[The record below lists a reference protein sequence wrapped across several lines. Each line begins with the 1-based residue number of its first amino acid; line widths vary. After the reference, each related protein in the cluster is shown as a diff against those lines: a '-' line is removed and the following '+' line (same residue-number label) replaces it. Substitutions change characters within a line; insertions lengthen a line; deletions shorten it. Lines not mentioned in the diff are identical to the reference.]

1 MQFQP
6 QKQKT
11 RRCLYMTITIEYR
24 KSHEKWHNHG
34 VIGKQT
40 TTTQDAAGAR
50 RTCMKQEKYNHA
62 PFPALWSHVPTTQNT
77 SAIRQQQKGGRGKRG
92 EDRKITAKAKPSCGS
107 QRNFCS
113 YANQGRMRCSP
124 EPCAAQTWSGK
135 GRMTGSSALLWAQLL
150 ILLCN
155 VKAQLSTA

>member
-6 QKQKT
+6 QKQNI
-11 RRCLYMTITIEYR
+11 RRCLYMTITTEYR

-92 EDRKITAKAKPSCGS
+92 EDRKITAKAKPSSGS

-113 YANQGRMRCSP
+113 YANREDEMQPRTLCSP
-124 EPCAAQTWSGK
+124 GLV
-135 GRMTGSSALLWAQLL
+135 R
-150 ILLCN
+150 
-155 VKAQLSTA
+155 